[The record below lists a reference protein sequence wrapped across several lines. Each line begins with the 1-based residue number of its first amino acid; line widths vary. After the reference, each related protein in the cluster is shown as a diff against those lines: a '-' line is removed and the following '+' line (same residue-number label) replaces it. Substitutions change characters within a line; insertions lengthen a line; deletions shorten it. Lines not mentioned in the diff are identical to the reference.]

1 MVVRRIKRP
10 VVGIVPGDPNGIG
23 PEVVVKAWASGRLK
37 THCSPVVVGSPSV
50 IEKALDEVGA
60 FLSINVV
67 KSTRQLSRD
76 EQTIDVLD
84 VQPYKASASD
94 CGCDTIEAGAA
105 TGAWLDHADRLARE
119 GVFDATVMGPISSK
133 AMELANTLS
142 SVAVFKAEPAYL
154 VLRSGRLVI
163 AHLTDHTPLRD
174 VSSAITRDSVYGLIE
189 KFSNALREWGVGNGK
204 TAVAGFN
211 PHASGIE
218 ESNEIKPAVDL
229 ARARG
234 LDIEGPISP
243 DTVFR
248 QVIEGRYDAVIAMY
262 HDQGHI
268 ALKTWGFSGNS
279 VVFLGPPY
287 VHTTVAHGVAFDIAG
302 SGKADGTMMLNA
314 ILDAAHLAQ
323 GKGFFSPT

>member
-1 MVVRRIKRP
+1 
-10 VVGIVPGDPNGIG
+10 
-23 PEVVVKAWASGRLK
+23 
-37 THCSPVVVGSPSV
+37 
-50 IEKALDEVGA
+50 
-60 FLSINVV
+60 LSINVV
-67 KSTRQLSRD
+67 KSTYHLSKD
-76 EQTIDVLD
+76 EQTIDILNVY
-84 VQPYKASASD
+84 PYQASASN
-94 CGCDTIEAGAA
+94 CGSDTVEAGAA

-119 GVFDATVMGPISSK
+119 GVFNATVMGPISSK

-163 AHLTDHTPLRD
+163 AHLTDHTPLRE
-174 VSSAITRDSVYGLIE
+174 VSSAITRDSVYVLIE

-229 ARARG
+229 ARAKG

-302 SGKADGTMMLNA
+302 TGKADGAMMLNA
-314 ILDAAHLAQ
+314 ILDSAHLAQ

>member
-1 MVVRRIKRP
+1 MVDKRIKRP
-10 VVGIVPGDPNGIG
+10 VVGIVPGDPNGVG
-23 PEVVVKAWASGRLK
+23 PEVVVKAWASGQLK
-37 THCSPVVVGSPSV
+37 AHCHPVVVGSPSV
-50 IEKALDEVGA
+50 IENALDAVGA
-60 FLSINVV
+60 ILNINVV
-67 KSTRQLSRD
+67 KSTRRLSKD

-84 VQPYKASASD
+84 VHPYQASASAYGVD
-94 CGCDTIEAGAA
+94 SVEAGAA
-105 TGAWLDHADRLARE
+105 TGVWLDHADRLARD
-119 GVFDATVMGPISSK
+119 GVFNATVMGPISSK

-163 AHLTDHTPLRD
+163 AHLTDHMPLRD
-174 VSSAITRDSVYGLIE
+174 VSSAITQDSVHALIE
-189 KFSNALREWGVGNGK
+189 KFARALSDWGVGNGR

-211 PHASGIE
+211 PHASGTE
-218 ESNEIKPAVDL
+218 ESNAIKPAIDL
-229 ARARG
+229 ARTQG
-234 LDIEGPISP
+234 LDVEGPISP

-279 VVFLGPPY
+279 VIFLGPPY

-302 SGKADGTMMLNA
+302 TGKADGSMMLNA